1 AMVRWGRGGE
11 CGGALRLME
20 EWRTAAAMAMAANAP
35 PLTPRIARMLGV
47 AKSGTGLRSAGLAA
61 GVLCLTAALLAG
73 NALFGGTRAPWNTQ
87 GEEDQEPATATD
99 DGTFVVTA
107 PAPKAPKV
115 AKPNA
120 FGRLAPRAPT
130 SPSGEQTTVPPAPS
144 ATPTPAASPLSAP
157 RLMPMPAPSARAV
170 ALQQSSAAPLPA
182 TSYVEQMKAAGVEN
196 LSVDDLVAMKIQG
209 ITPDY
214 V

>member
-1 AMVRWGRGGE
+1 LFQIGIETLLFYHPGVWWISKRIRTEREHCCDDEAIAL
-11 CGGALRLME
+11 CGNAVEYARALTLME
-20 EWRTAAAMAMAANAP
+20 EWRTAPALAMAANTH
-35 PLTPRIARMLGV
+35 PLAPRIARLLGIT
-47 AKSGTGLRSAGLAA
+47 ASGSGLRSAGLAA

-73 NALFGGTRAPWNTQ
+73 NAPFGGTRAPWNTQ
-87 GEEDQEPATATD
+87 GEEDQGPGTRTD
-99 DGTFVVTA
+99 DSTIRVTA
-107 PAPKAPKV
+107 AGAKAPKV

-170 ALQQSSAAPLPA
+170 ALQQSSAAPLP
-182 TSYVEQMKAAGVEN
+182 
-196 LSVDDLVAMKIQG
+196 
-209 ITPDY
+209 
-214 V
+214 